1 MDNRNFYINSN
12 FDKNN
17 KYTNENSPS
26 LSFKEYYPNYNYNNR
41 IKQISPSKIN
51 MFDIY
56 QNNNSENQNVLLN
69 NKSENL
75 NFKEK
80 IINDDLHN
88 YDNIIYNQNNRKYFK
103 KNNFLLD
110 EDKKRILEEERQK
123 KLRYQMILDEQIQ
136 QKKIREEKEKEK
148 KLKEDLLY
156 EEKYRL
162 EQQQLN
168 EYQNINHIR
177 NNLQKLSANNPFN
190 NENSSNLN
198 QNQNYFPNI
207 NYEDIMENIDQN
219 ELEKEYGPKLKF
231 EELANEENQIY
242 KYNAYPK
249 LINEPLPPPNIENLV
264 STSTQIPCLNINKIN
279 TQGYKTQNS
288 YYPNYKIN
296 IYQQQSPNYFISQK
310 INPYMT
316 QNKPFDM
323 PQKMNS
329 LSEIQTNISA
339 SPNPLNYQK
348 SINLNRMMISNPNI
362 INSSQSNQFV
372 NNPNFNN
379 NSQNINE
386 LINMNIN
393 NQNYIGK
400 MMEFF
405 FNEQNKIIEGYK
417 ETIKQLKNERD
428 EALIQNKANEEKLL
442 ALQNMQKCKN
452 KMKEKF
458 NFIPFNQNN
467 QDLDNLLSTI
477 QKDELNNNSKKEEI
491 SIISDSKLPPLLTSS
506 KLVKPNS
513 NENIL
518 ETWKK
523 EEKEKEN
530 GKKLEFNGMD
540 TNYIM
545 NKISLIKN
553 TILDNSNINNNNKS
567 NDCIIDISLIG
578 KTNEDKSNNNNNN
591 KIQNDSVFNIET
603 NEEINNI
610 NNKEEIINDN
620 DSIEIISN
628 KNDKCILINDEEGN
642 KNEIDKINKNN
653 IENKEDKEDKED
665 EDNTISQK
673 SIVYKSKNKKIN
685 MPLYNIDNNISIST
699 QLKQREKGSN
709 INKKSNIQTSNSI
722 NNKSYNNKKNK
733 IYLNNNNNKNLEIN
747 NKDLNEKGLKKINN
761 NDLSLEK
768 NYIIENNDINDIN
781 DINENNNYKNNYKN
795 NISID
800 GMNDFPNIDT
810 PKEAFH
816 TVQTFNPNKNKNIES
831 SKNSKN
837 IIKNDDNKINQEQ
850 EQEQEDEMINKIS
863 FFNDNLLLPMKKKEE
878 TIKINKIPES
888 NNNVKISNEIEDDQ
902 INYLNNLNRDYL
914 NKKSNNL
921 KESVNMNDSIK
932 ESSILNESLNTF
944 TQNLN
949 IKWKNMTKNDIIE
962 NNNNLK
968 KEDLSDIEEDQKDE
982 FEIFNKVN
990 QYTSLANNK
999 LEQHQLEIFNKENT
1013 IDKFDEIRKKNKNKH

>member
-12 FDKNN
+12 FDKHN
-17 KYTNENSPS
+17 KYTNENSTS

-231 EELANEENQIY
+231 EELTNEENQIY

-310 INPYMT
+310 INPNMT

-323 PQKMNS
+323 QQKMNS

-578 KTNEDKSNNNNNN
+578 KTNEDKSNNNN

-642 KNEIDKINKNN
+642 KNEIDKRNKNN
-653 IENKEDKEDKED
+653 IEDKEDKED

-733 IYLNNNNNKNLEIN
+733 FNLNNNNKNVEIN
-747 NKDLNEKGLKKINN
+747 NKDLNEKELKIKNN
-761 NDLSLEK
+761 NGLSQEK
-768 NYIIENNDINDIN
+768 NYIIENNDINDIK
-781 DINENNNYKNNYKN
+781 ENNNYKNNYKN

-800 GMNDFPNIDT
+800 YMNDFPNIDT

-816 TVQTFNPNKNKNIES
+816 TVQTFNPNKNKNKNIES

-837 IIKNDDNKINQEQ
+837 IIKNDDIKINQ
-850 EQEQEDEMINKIS
+850 EQEQEDEMINKIN

-878 TIKINKIPES
+878 TIKINKITES

-902 INYLNNLNRDYL
+902 INYLNNLNRDYI

-1013 IDKFDEIRKKNKNKH
+1013 IDKFDEIRKKNKNKY